1 VKNFLPPVRRLLVLC
16 AAVAAGT
23 LGALALASPVSAH
36 HTSVNGEIVCDLKA
50 GEWVITWTVTNT
62 QNNIVGTF
70 ESATLSPAAPAL
82 TTIVTGGTLPL
93 NSAGPLTEVQRLPGS
108 TPAGVRTLEVHVLWN
123 YPPGKSDVRDGAR
136 DSVEIEGTCNAPAS
150 NPGAAF
156 ESSCEGVVT
165 VTLTNAADATAPA
178 VFTVTGHA
186 GFSQSATVDAGKD
199 AKVSVPKANSSAIK
213 VTEGTDNKL
222 VKEGGATEVANCLPV
237 TGVKTGLYAAGGLA
251 LAGVGSV
258 LFMLFRRRRI
268 RFVAS

>member
-1 VKNFLPPVRRLLVLC
+1 VKNFLPSVRRLMVLC

-36 HTSVNGEIVCDLKA
+36 QTSVTGQIVCDQQA

-70 ESATLSPAAPAL
+70 ESVDLSPAAPAL
-82 TTIVTGGTLPL
+82 EKIVDGGTLPL
-93 NSAGPLTEVQRLPGS
+93 NSAGPLTETQRLPGS

-123 YPPGKSDVRDGAR
+123 YPAGHSDVRDS
-136 DSVEIEGTCNAPAS
+136 DSGSVKLEGTCNAPTA

-165 VTLTNAADATAPA
+165 VTLSNAADATAPA

-186 GFSQSATVDAGKD
+186 GFSQSATVEAGKD
-199 AKVSVPKANSSAIK
+199 ATVSVPKANSSTIK
-213 VTEGTDNKL
+213 VSEGPAGK
-222 VKEGGATEVANCLPV
+222 VVMEGGLTPVANCLPV
-237 TGVKTGLYAAGGLA
+237 TGAKTGLYAAGGLA
-251 LAGVGSV
+251 LAGVGGA
-258 LFMLFRRRRI
+258 LFVLFRRRRI
-268 RFVAS
+268 RFVSS